1 MEFFLAGYIY
11 DVVIDL
17 LDIYNLELLTN
28 QAWGSWLIWQVSA
41 IGIYREYLMQF
52 NATLYNQISDFQS
65 MSLTMFFHVMFFI
78 SFPTPREKAEL

>member
-28 QAWGSWLIWQVSA
+28 QA
-41 IGIYREYLMQF
+41 
-52 NATLYNQISDFQS
+52 
-65 MSLTMFFHVMFFI
+65 
-78 SFPTPREKAEL
+78 